1 MTTMAEQPLE
11 NVAQNHLSPEMRETH
26 TGLVVLFGDRAY
38 KVKKPVATDFLDFS
52 TAAARDRALRRE
64 LELNR
69 RWAADVYLGLAQLTD
84 PLGGPAEPVLIM
96 RRMPESHRLST
107 LVDAGEIGRDQLAE
121 LAMMLALFHRNAP
134 RGPAI
139 DQAGTPDALR
149 RRWDVLLRG
158 LRSQPSDELDPAD
171 VARIERLALRFLDG
185 RAPLLADRVAAG
197 RILDGHGDLLTED
210 IFALP
215 DGFRILDCLDFD
227 DALRYVDGLD
237 DAAFLAMDLEFRG
250 RTALSEGF
258 LDDYLRA
265 AGDAPPAALR
275 HHYLAYRATVRAK
288 TNRIRSAQGDP
299 EYAAHA
305 RRHVDLALRHLES
318 GAVRLA
324 LVGGLPGT
332 GKSTVAAALARATGA
347 EVISSDTVRV
357 QLRARGAITG
367 AAGVLD
373 AGAYLPEAKAR
384 VYARMLELAQQRLAH
399 GVSVVLDASWID
411 AEERARA
418 GALAART
425 HSDVI
430 ELRCECPRQMAAA
443 RIESRPA
450 GDSDATG
457 AIASALAAVAAPWP
471 AATPLDTTAPI
482 EATVAR
488 AEQAWNDAPRTP
500 GASGGMRP

>member
-1 MTTMAEQPLE
+1 MTTMAEPPLE
-11 NVAQNHLSPEMRETH
+11 SVAQARLSPELRETH

-52 TAAARDRALRRE
+52 TTAARDRALRRE

-96 RRMPESHRLST
+96 RRMPESRRLST
-107 LVDAGEIGRDQLAE
+107 LVATGEIGRDQLAE
-121 LAMMLALFHRNAP
+121 LAITLDRFHRNAP

-139 DQAGTPDALR
+139 DQSGTPDALR
-149 RRWDVLLRG
+149 RRWEVLLRG

-265 AGDAPPAALR
+265 AGDAPPASLR

-288 TNRIRSAQGDP
+288 TNRIRSAQGDA

-305 RRHVDLALRHLES
+305 RRHLDLALRHLGS

-332 GKSTVAAALARATGA
+332 GKSTVAAALAHATGA
-347 EVISSDTVRV
+347 EVISSDTVRT
-357 QLRARGAITG
+357 QLRACGTITG
-367 AAGVLD
+367 AAGALD

-384 VYARMLELAQQRLAH
+384 VYAHMLELAEQSLTH

-411 AEERARA
+411 AAERARA

-425 HSDVI
+425 SSDVI
-430 ELRCECPRQMAAA
+430 ELRCECPPQVAAA

-457 AIASALAAVAAPWP
+457 AIASALATIARPWP
-471 AATPLDTTAPI
+471 AAIPLDTTAPFD
-482 EATVAR
+482 ATLAR
-488 AEQAWNDAPRTP
+488 ATQVWNDAERPSN
-500 GASGGMRP
+500 ASDRARP